1 MAEGGGVV
9 VATATGS
16 DGVRGK
22 RLCRARTLPPSG
34 IGGAAFAAGPVLP
47 ARGRQPQSAAK
58 VVWGGPSYSWIQN
71 HHTSRGPTHRRACP
85 WAPPRAPPSA
95 PAPAQLGAPA
105 AGGQTKYRPSRSDA
119 PSPIYGQAAP
129 PRTKTGS
136 TVEEAR
142 TTCGV
147 APESFMDLADLPLQA
162 VRMAA
167 IAPRE
172 LRRGKN
178 GICRGR
184 RTYAA

>member
-22 RLCRARTLPPSG
+22 RLCRARTLPTSG
-34 IGGAAFAAGPVLP
+34 TGGAASAAGPVLP
-47 ARGRQPQSAAK
+47 ARGWQVQIAAK
-58 VVWGGPSYSWIQN
+58 VVWGGPSCSWIQN
-71 HHTSRGPTHRRACP
+71 DQTSRGPTHRRACP
-85 WAPPRAPPSA
+85 WAPPARHQAHPHPPNWTR
-95 PAPAQLGAPA
+95 PPPVVK
-105 AGGQTKYRPSRSDA
+105 TKHRPSRSDA

-129 PRTKTGS
+129 PKTKTGS
-136 TVEEAR
+136 TAEVAR

-147 APESFMDLADLPLQA
+147 EPESLMDLADLPLQA